1 MMALGFLKEMLTK
14 NKKSINCVKWD
25 AGFCYMSK
33 NGFID
38 FAQTLLVAMGLCQ

>member
-1 MMALGFLKEMLTK
+1 MMTLGFLKEMLTK
-14 NKKSINCVKWD
+14 NNRNVNCVKWD

-38 FAQTLLVAMGLCQ
+38 FAQTLLLAMGLGQ